1 MREIKISIISG
12 ATYPVNVY
20 ISDTNGNNESLLGT
34 ITSGEAPAPPSTFV
48 IYNSQIPPI
57 FNTAPAIML
66 TMIDSVGC
74 RIMKIIECSSGCDF
88 DIIIE
93 PA

>member
-12 ATYPVNVY
+12 ATYPVDVFIADVY
-20 ISDTNGNNESLLGT
+20 GNNESLLGT
-34 ITSGEAPAPPSTFV
+34 ITSGEAPSPPSTYV
-48 IYNSQIPPI
+48 IYNSQIPSI

-74 RIMKIIECSSGCDF
+74 RVMKIIECSSGCDF

-93 PA
+93 LA